1 MKEFCSPS
9 QGVNENSYRSP
20 DQKVF
25 RMTRATHVLSVGS
38 LELGSMVHD
47 ALLEGPG
54 FQLSIAMGYLDLRA
68 MHEHEDFQ
76 LAVLHQTLVSRDLE
90 DACRFIRHRWPK
102 ARILVIR
109 GGEDFLEDALYDD
122 RVIPPVVWE
131 ILIAKIKQLTATWH
145 EGRSGNARS

>member
-1 MKEFCSPS
+1 MKGFCSQS
-9 QGVNENSYRSP
+9 QGVNENSYGNP
-20 DQKVF
+20 NQKDF
-25 RMTRATHVLSVGS
+25 RMTRAIHVLSVGS

-54 FQLSIAMGYLDLRA
+54 FHLSIAIGYLDLRA

-76 LAVLHQTLVSRDLE
+76 LAVLHQTLVSRDLA
-90 DACRFIRHRWPK
+90 DTCRFLRRRWPQAK
-102 ARILVIR
+102 ILVIR

-122 RVIPPVVWE
+122 RVNPPVVWE

-145 EGRSGNARS
+145 ERRSGNARS